1 MKKGYIVKN
10 SITTVELMEIEIMG
24 TIDDK
29 NVHGEKTSIAIIKS
43 KGKVIWSS
51 HPADD
56 RGGYL
61 SDFVGNQ
68 GSFNTYEPGKCIR
81 EDVVTDL
88 IKAKQMAQDLLAKE
102 IKTLE
107 KSVQGYQTSLKNLK
121 NPVDWD
127 TFPKDEYISPFTGKK
142 A

>member
-10 SITTVELMEIEIMG
+10 SITKVELMEIEIMG
-24 TIDDK
+24 TIDDT
-29 NVHGEKTSIAIIKS
+29 NVHGEKTSITIIKS

-51 HPADD
+51 HPAD
-56 RGGYL
+56 GYL

-107 KSVQGYQTSLKNLK
+107 SRVRGYQTSLQALK
-121 NPVDWD
+121 KPVDWD

>member
-1 MKKGYIVKN
+1 MEKGYIVKN
-10 SITTVELMEIEIMG
+10 SITKVELMEVEIMG
-24 TIDDK
+24 TINDK

-51 HPADD
+51 HPTD
-56 RGGYL
+56 GYL

-102 IKTLE
+102 IKNIE
-107 KSVQGYQTSLKNLK
+107 KRVQGYQTSLKNLK
-121 NPVDWD
+121 NSVDWD
-127 TFPKDEYISPFTGKK
+127 SFPKDEYISPFTGKK